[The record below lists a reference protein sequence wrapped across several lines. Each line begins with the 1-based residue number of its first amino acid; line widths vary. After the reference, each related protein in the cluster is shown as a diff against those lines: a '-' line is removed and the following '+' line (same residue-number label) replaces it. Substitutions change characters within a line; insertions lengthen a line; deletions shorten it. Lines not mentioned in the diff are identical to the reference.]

1 MLLLLLLGCFLVAA
15 VVGHGRVRT
24 RGFCYV
30 ALCVFVHP
38 RSVLCYTSRII
49 TFVELVHMVDATL
62 CMVWVGGLR
71 GGVGRSYICWTCTHA
86 RIYTCY
92 ATCGVCMCLR
102 RCHDIV
108 PCICNLSRALF
119 SAADSIHLMVVSF
132 LIQRYSHEQI
142 DTWILVSDGFWA
154 CGILQTFEQA
164 HLDIHRLTGCEIAVL
179 SWWSVIFI
187 VWSCCSLC
195 ICLSV
200 CLTACLPVCLPVCL
214 SVCLFVRLLVRWFE
228 FVCSSVCLLVCLSVC
243 LFVCL
248 LCCLFCLV
256 VCGLWVCSFARVFVC
271 SCVGFV
277 WCVACCALIV
287 VWSIVCPTDWLMF
300 CCIERWWCSWSKWFC
315 VM

>member
-1 MLLLLLLGCFLVAA
+1 ML
-15 VVGHGRVRT
+15 RYR
-24 RGFCYV
+24 
-30 ALCVFVHP
+30 
-38 RSVLCYTSRII
+38 
-49 TFVELVHMVDATL
+49 
-62 CMVWVGGLR
+62 
-71 GGVGRSYICWTCTHA
+71 
-86 RIYTCY
+86 
-92 ATCGVCMCLR
+92 TCGVCMCLR

-195 ICLSV
+195 ICLSAW
-200 CLTACLPVCLPVCL
+200 LPACLSACLSVCL

-243 LFVCL
+243 LFALLFVLLGCL
-248 LCCLFCLV
+248 RYV
-256 VCGLWVCSFARVFVC
+256 GLLVC
-271 SCVGFV
+271 SCVRLFV
-277 WCVACCALIV
+277 RGLCLVCCLLRVDCCLIDCL
-287 VWSIVCPTDWLMF
+287 SDWLVDVLLHWKVMMLMKQVILCYVR
-300 CCIERWWCSWSKWFC
+300 CCGASGAA
-315 VM
+315 